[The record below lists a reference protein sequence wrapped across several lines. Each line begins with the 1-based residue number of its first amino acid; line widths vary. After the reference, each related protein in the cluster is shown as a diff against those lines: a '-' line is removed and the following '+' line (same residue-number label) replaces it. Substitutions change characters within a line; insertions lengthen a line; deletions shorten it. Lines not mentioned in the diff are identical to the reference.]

1 MSIVPFLRDEAF
13 DPKAVAILGA
23 ALDAAWDTVQKPGR
37 LLAAEAQAATTR
49 ERLAKRIII
58 G

>member
-13 DPKAVAILGA
+13 GPKAVAILGA
-23 ALDAAWDTVQKPGR
+23 ALDAAWDTVQKSGS